1 MKSVSVDIPHL
12 DLKRRR
18 QEIEE
23 LLAGFGLLRGPRRLP
38 NVIDTR
44 VAAASRTRKLR
55 MVLET
60 LGPVFSAFGLYLST
74 RSDLLPAEDC
84 VELRAIRDWTAP
96 LHPSLVRSF
105 ITQELGYAPQEV
117 FLTFEEKAFRSRLL
131 FQSHHGCLANGQ
143 TIVVRLIRPE
153 VEEYFRCDAALL
165 PLLKVA
171 FAGNIL
177 SGAKFD
183 SMVEDYHYILRRQ
196 IDCLQQASVFQ
207 VLARDAEEFG
217 MLNVPVVHQ
226 SLCTSRLL
234 TIERLPGLTLDK
246 ILHSSGEEKSTTG
259 NPIRTR
265 GDREELARRLCT
277 VWLRQVFVGRF
288 FPVEPTAAN
297 TTILPTGQVS
307 FTAGGFESLQPQPRA
322 NLCDYLVATATDDP
336 DRAYSC
342 LFGELIKGA
351 QAEEQDDLRKR
362 FRQIVP
368 RREGA
373 WATLGDGDSLGEYVF
388 AHWGVVSEY
397 SHLPPH
403 LLLFYR
409 ALVVL
414 NDVARQLSPD
424 RDALLEGLQDM
435 RLIGGIEKFRE
446 TVDPR
451 QLAEQMEKYGAI
463 LTELPRRLDEA
474 LTLVADGRPRLKLQ
488 VPESSAHRRRKN
500 SSTVVLSLLMVLGAM
515 ALVSHRLTS
524 LPWVD
529 SVSALVFIT
538 LGGLL
543 LHVVTRA

>member
-1 MKSVSVDIPHL
+1 MKSVSVGIPHL

-23 LLAGFGLLRGPRRLP
+23 LLAGFGLLRRPRRLP
-38 NVIDTR
+38 HVIDTK

-55 MVLET
+55 MVLEN
-60 LGPVFSAFGLYLST
+60 LGPVFSAFGRYLST
-74 RSDLLPAEDC
+74 RSDLLSAEDC
-84 VELRAIRDWTAP
+84 VELRAIRDWSAP
-96 LHPSLVRSF
+96 LHPSLVVSF
-105 ITQELGYAPQEV
+105 ITRELGHAPQEI
-117 FLTFEEKAFRSRLL
+117 FLTFEEKAFQSRLL

-143 TIVVRLIRPE
+143 TVVVRLIRPE
-153 VEEYFRCDAALL
+153 VEEYLRCDAALL

-171 FAGNIL
+171 FTGDVL

-183 SMVEDYHYILRRQ
+183 SMVDDYHYTLRRQ

-234 TIERLPGLTLDK
+234 TIERLPGLTLEE
-246 ILHSSGEEKSTTG
+246 ILHSSREEKSRIES
-259 NPIRTR
+259 PIRTR
-265 GDREELARRLCT
+265 GDRQELARRLCT

-297 TTILPTGQVS
+297 TMILPNGQVA
-307 FTAGGFESLQPQPRA
+307 FTAGGFESLQPQPKA
-322 NLCDYLVATATDDP
+322 NLCDYLVATASDDP

-351 QAEEQDDLRKR
+351 QAEEQDDLRKK

-368 RREGA
+368 LRDGA
-373 WATLGDGDSLGEYVF
+373 WATPGDGDSLGEYVF
-388 AHWGVVSEY
+388 AHWRFASEY

-403 LLLFYR
+403 LSLFYR
-409 ALVVL
+409 AMFVL
-414 NDVARQLSPD
+414 NNVARWLSPE

-435 RLIGGIEKFRE
+435 RLIGGVEKFRE
-446 TVDPR
+446 IVDPR

-474 LTLVADGRPRLKLQ
+474 LTLVADGRARMKLQ
-488 VPESSAHRRRKN
+488 VPESSIHRRRKN
-500 SSTVVLSLLMVLGAM
+500 SSTIVLSLLMVLGAL
-515 ALVSHRLTS
+515 ALISHRLTS

-529 SVSALVFIT
+529 SFSALVFIA

-543 LHVVTRA
+543 LHVASRA

>member
-1 MKSVSVDIPHL
+1 MKSASVDIPHL

-23 LLAGFGLLRGPRRLP
+23 LLAGFGLLRRPRRLQ
-38 NVIDTR
+38 NILDTK

-55 MVLET
+55 MVLEN

-74 RSDLLPAEDC
+74 RSDLLAAEDC
-84 VELRAIRDWTAP
+84 VELRAIRDWWAP

-105 ITQELGYAPQEV
+105 ITQELGHAPQEV
-117 FLTFEEKAFRSRLL
+117 FLTFEEKAFQSRLL

-171 FAGNIL
+171 FAGDIL

-183 SMVEDYHYILRRQ
+183 SMVEDYHYTLRRQ

-207 VLARDAEEFG
+207 ALARDAEEFG

-234 TIERLPGLTLDK
+234 TIERLPGLTLDE
-246 ILHSSGEEKSTTG
+246 ILHRSHEETSAG
-259 NPIRTR
+259 PRTR

-277 VWLRQVFVGRF
+277 VWLRQVFLGRF
-288 FPVEPTAAN
+288 FPVEPTVAN
-297 TTILPTGQVS
+297 TMILPNGQVA

-342 LFGELIKGA
+342 LFGELIKSA
-351 QAEEQDDLRKR
+351 QAEGQDDLRKR

-368 RREGA
+368 LRDGA
-373 WATLGDGDSLGEYVF
+373 WATPGDGDSLGEYVF
-388 AHWGVVSEY
+388 AHWRFASEY

-403 LLLFYR
+403 LSLFFR
-409 ALVVL
+409 PLFVL
-414 NDVARQLSPD
+414 NDVARRLSPD

-446 TVDPR
+446 IVDPR
-451 QLAEQMEKYGAI
+451 QLVEQMEKYGAI

-474 LTLVADGRPRLKLQ
+474 LTLVADGRARMKLQ
-488 VPESSAHRRRKN
+488 VPESSVHRRRKN
-500 SSTVVLSLLMVLGAM
+500 SATIVLSLLMVLGAV

-529 SVSALVFIT
+529 SLSALVFIT